1 MHFIVKNQ
9 TFTDIFIQLI
19 MLALFFSTP
28 LQGSIFADTFNAS
41 HKVEHAAYEK
51 PDNIHIFAAA
61 SLTGILKKIH
71 QNLSIDQ
78 KKINAVLATGPSGTI
93 ARQISAGAP
102 ADIFI
107 SANIEWIDFLKD
119 QNLLTGTPY
128 IIAENKLVLASP
140 HNWEIQRLQPN
151 SKLFHT
157 FLKSANL
164 LAVADPKISPLGRYS
179 VSYMRAKRVWDTVK
193 SNIAY
198 ANNARQTLAL
208 IERGNMPGFIYH
220 SSAVQ
225 SKRVKIIATLNI
237 TGKIQYYG
245 VILKNSNN
253 QTRAKKYLE
262 AIQSSTINKSWQAFG
277 FTPSNHD

>member
-1 MHFIVKNQ
+1 MAKKHTFIE
-9 TFTDIFIQLI
+9 IFIQLI
-19 MLALFFSTP
+19 TLVLFVSIP
-28 LQGSIFADTFNAS
+28 LQGHTLAEVLNTN
-41 HKVEHAAYEK
+41 HKAEHTAYK
-51 PDNIHIFAAA
+51 KADNIHIFAAA

-107 SANIEWIDFLKD
+107 SANIEWIDFLKA
-119 QNLLTGTPY
+119 QNLLVGTPY
-128 IIAENKLVLASP
+128 IIAENKLVFASP
-140 HNWEIQRLQPN
+140 HNWEIQRLQPD
-151 SKLFHT
+151 SDLFHT

-179 VSYMRAKRVWDTVK
+179 VSYMQKIKVLDTVK

-198 ANNARQTLAL
+198 TNNARQTLAL

-225 SKRVKIIATLNI
+225 SKRVKIIATLN
-237 TGKIQYYG
+237 TVDKIQYYG
-245 VILKNSNN
+245 VVLKNSNN
-253 QTRAKKYLE
+253 QNRAKKYLE
-262 AIQSSTINKSWQAFG
+262 AIQSPSTNESWRAFG
-277 FTPSNHD
+277 FTPSEIKIDK